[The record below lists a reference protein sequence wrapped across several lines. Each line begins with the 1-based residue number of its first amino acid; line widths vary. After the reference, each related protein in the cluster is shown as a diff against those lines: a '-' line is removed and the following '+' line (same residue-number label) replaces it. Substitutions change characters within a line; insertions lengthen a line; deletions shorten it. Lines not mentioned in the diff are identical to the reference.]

1 MRGARPLV
9 VSPNADNDRTL
20 LIFGDSFFRMLLPDL
35 SRYWRRIVFCRTQ
48 FFHAEMVAAVA
59 PDDIL
64 VGLAERYFASTRPD
78 AERPHF
84 LAYPLMLGRAMA
96 PDPDFPALW
105 DQLIDRRRLAMG

>member
-1 MRGARPLV
+1 
-9 VSPNADNDRTL
+9 
-20 LIFGDSFFRMLLPDL
+20 MLLPEL
-35 SRYWRRIVFCRTQ
+35 SRDWRQIVFCRTQ

-64 VGLAERYFASTRPD
+64 TGLAERYFASTRPD